1 MPRARVT
8 FLGTGTSHGV
18 PMIGCP
24 CAVCHSDDPRDR
36 RLRPSIHVDV
46 DGGPALLV
54 DTATDLRQQALTNG
68 ISRVDAVLFTHS
80 HADHVMGL
88 DELRRFNAVKGA
100 HIPVYADAETGAELR
115 RIFAYAF
122 TPPAGPSGGVP
133 ELALTDIDGS
143 FVVDGVSVVPVP
155 ILHGRRP
162 ILGFRVGTFAYLTDC
177 SAIPEPSY
185 ALLERLDVLVLD
197 ALRHRPHPTHFTVAE
212 AVTAATRIGARQT
225 YFTHICHDLPH
236 AATCAALPPGMAL
249 AYDGQVVT
257 IDTTDTTDPP
267 DTAGALAPAGLRLE
281 PA

>member
-1 MPRARVT
+1 MPSARVT

-18 PMIGCP
+18 PMIGCQ
-24 CAVCHSDDPRDR
+24 CAVCRSDDPRDR
-36 RLRPSIHVDV
+36 RLRPSIHLAVE
-46 DGGPALLV
+46 GGPGLLV
-54 DTATDLRQQALTNG
+54 DTATDLRQQALTND

-88 DELRRFNAVKGA
+88 DELRRFNALKGA
-100 HIPVYADAETGAELR
+100 HLPVYADAATAAELR

-122 TPPAGPSGGVP
+122 TPPTGPGGGVP
-133 ELALTDIDGS
+133 ELTLATIDGP
-143 FVVDGVSVVPVP
+143 FVVDGVAIVPVP

-162 ILGFRVGTFAYLTDC
+162 ILGFRIGTFAYLTDC
-177 SAIPEPSY
+177 SVIPESSY
-185 ALLERLDVLVLD
+185 ALLEGLDVLVLD

-212 AVTAATRIGARQT
+212 AVVAAKRIGARHT

-236 AATCAALPPGMAL
+236 ADTCAALPPGMAL

-257 IDTTDTTDPP
+257 TDT
-267 DTAGALAPAGLRLE
+267 GAASAEVPAARRME